1 MRVRAQLGCAGL
13 LTLFGL
19 ALMVAPE
26 EAGCDCTFRP
36 GGLGPALAGLT
47 WLALLELRYLP
58 AARQRV
64 GDRVVFLFA
73 LIAGFGIGLI
83 VFASLA
89 RVNGWWQAGMVL
101 TAAALGVLGFVLAT
115 ITPG

>member
-13 LTLFGL
+13 LTLFGVV
-19 ALMVAPE
+19 LMVAPE
-26 EAGCDCTFRP
+26 GIGCGCIVRP
-36 GGLGPALAGLT
+36 GGFGPALVGLI
-47 WLALLELRYLP
+47 WLGLLELRYLP
-58 AARQRV
+58 VARQRV

-73 LIAGFGIGLI
+73 LIAGFGIGL
-83 VFASLA
+83 VVLASLA
-89 RVNGWWQAGMVL
+89 RVNGWWQAGIVL